1 MYFTPRRLKLYL
13 WAMLVLEL
21 LICFGFRSSI
31 RSGAIDFR
39 GYYTAGHMLRSRQG
53 ALLYDY
59 PTEQRLQNSLV
70 APAQFTLLFFAPP
83 FVALLFAPFSF
94 APYVWALLLFGVV
107 NVVSLAATV
116 RVMRPYLRALAA
128 RWRATPALLFLTFLP
143 VGLTVVMGQLSIVLL
158 LLCCVAYALLE
169 SGSAVAAG
177 LVFSLAL
184 MKLQIA
190 IPAVVLFVLW
200 RRWRF
205 VLGFLMGAGALA
217 VVSAA
222 VVGLRNVPS
231 YVHSLT
237 RTSAM
242 AGTALQSMVGI
253 GPRRM
258 SNLYGLFFT
267 LTATN
272 RIAVTLTVAASV
284 LLLGWAATR
293 RPSLPLALLVAI
305 LVSYHLYPCDL
316 TVLLLPIS
324 LLCNRLFEE
333 SEPAALRT
341 DSSWLQGNRRAI
353 LLCAIG
359 IFLVSPALIEI
370 IVNDLI
376 FLLTLP
382 ILALAMC
389 PCDWST
395 FRLSREFAARTAPRT
410 TAV

>member
-39 GYYTAGHMLRSRQG
+39 SYYTAGYMLRSGQG

-59 PTEQRLQNSLV
+59 LTEQRQQNSLV

-94 APYVWALLLFGVV
+94 APYVWALMLFGVV
-107 NVVSLAATV
+107 NVVFLAATV

-143 VGLTVVMGQLSIVLL
+143 IGLTVVMGQLSIVLL
-158 LLCCVAYALLE
+158 LICCVAYALLE

-258 SNLYGLFFT
+258 PNLYGLFFT
-267 LTATN
+267 VTATN

-284 LLLGWAATR
+284 LLLGWATR

-359 IFLVSPALIEI
+359 IFLISPALIEI

-389 PCDWST
+389 ACDWPT
-395 FRLSREFAARTAPRT
+395 LRLSREFAARTAPRT
-410 TAV
+410 AV